1 MSDVPP
7 KVTMQISLA
16 PTDLPTARH
25 TVPHQLRVWA
35 DQVDEILFVLDLHR
49 SPGRYGDAWQERL
62 PGIRALI
69 DDACRRYGHA
79 RGVEVD
85 YSERVVEHLSATYCG
100 GARIP
105 PKNCFG
111 APIHAYLFGVEEAAH
126 DLVFEV
132 NGDMMYGGASRSWID
147 EGCRLLASRDD
158 ILTVSPLPGP
168 PTPDGS
174 LRSQVLQREPSLP
187 NAYRAFKMSTRHFL
201 LDRRTLRERIAP
213 IALTRPDLRR
223 RITAWLDGVPPV
235 ESLEQ
240 LISDRMREE
249 GLLRVEFLGSAPG
262 MWSIH
267 PDIRSDAFY
276 EALPRIV
283 TMIESGT
290 VPPAQEGCHD
300 LGESMVDLAGTRTPR
315 SRRAIRHLR
324 IAARRVQN
332 GLSALF
338 A

>member
-1 MSDVPP
+1 MV
-7 KVTMQISLA
+7 
-16 PTDLPTARH
+16 
-25 TVPHQLRVWA
+25 
-35 DQVDEILFVLDLHR
+35 
-49 SPGRYGDAWQERL
+49 
-62 PGIRALI
+62 
-69 DDACRRYGHA
+69 
-79 RGVEVD
+79 RG
-85 YSERVVEHLSATYCG
+85 
-100 GARIP
+100 
-105 PKNCFG
+105 
-111 APIHAYLFGVEEAAH
+111 
-126 DLVFEV
+126 
-132 NGDMMYGGASRSWID
+132 
-147 EGCRLLASRDD
+147 
-158 ILTVSPLPGP
+158 
-168 PTPDGS
+168 
-174 LRSQVLQREPSLP
+174 
-187 NAYRAFKMSTRHFL
+187 
-201 LDRRTLRERIAP
+201 
-213 IALTRPDLRR
+213 
-223 RITAWLDGVPPV
+223 
-235 ESLEQ
+235 
-240 LISDRMREE
+240 EE